1 MTVEELVKLTETII
15 DLFYSEHVRC
25 DINIE
30 DLADEVVRIVCKK
43 RGTTLKHHFT
53 PYGGTMN
60 P

>member
-30 DLADEVVRIVCKK
+30 DLADEVVRIVCEK
-43 RGTTLKHHFT
+43 RGTTLKHH
-53 PYGGTMN
+53 
-60 P
+60 

>member
-15 DLFYSEHVRC
+15 DLFYSKHVRC

-30 DLADEVVRIVCKK
+30 DLADEVVRIVCEK

-53 PYGGTMN
+53 PYGGTLN